1 MGIACVDCCSSMGI
15 LHTPTPFTSHL
26 LCPLGPAPH
35 GLGDRSLVAVA
46 YGAARS
52 LSRLGSCVAR
62 VSECPREHDGA
73 KTRMP
78 HDKHFPAIR
87 PPERF
92 SAAGLPVFRILCCRA

>member
-52 LSRLGSCVAR
+52 LSR
-62 VSECPREHDGA
+62 VSALASRE
-73 KTRMP
+73 
-78 HDKHFPAIR
+78 
-87 PPERF
+87 
-92 SAAGLPVFRILCCRA
+92 